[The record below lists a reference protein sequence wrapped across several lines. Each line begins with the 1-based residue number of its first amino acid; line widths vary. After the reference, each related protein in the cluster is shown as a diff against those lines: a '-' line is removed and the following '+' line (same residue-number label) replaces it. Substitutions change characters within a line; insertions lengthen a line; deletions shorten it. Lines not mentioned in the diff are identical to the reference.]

1 MPLNG
6 GATVFVVADANAVI
20 DYIRECALHD
30 AGMPPT
36 GRRADMLRVRLGQMG
51 LVLIPETAGREA
63 QRNLRKDLVQKLG
76 RRSARV
82 VWSSAHRMLHRYRD
96 AFECKDKLGHVAA
109 AREMYASISLNP
121 GSRKLAEWKRKKGAA
136 ARGLV
141 LGSDAND
148 LKVLST
154 AAYYAQFYVVELWTH
169 DMDFTMFADEILR
182 VFGVKIVDTY
192 RLDGRSA

>member
-1 MPLNG
+1 
-6 GATVFVVADANAVI
+6 
-20 DYIRECALHD
+20 
-30 AGMPPT
+30 
-36 GRRADMLRVRLGQMG
+36 
-51 LVLIPETAGREA
+51 
-63 QRNLRKDLVQKLG
+63 
-76 RRSARV
+76 
-82 VWSSAHRMLHRYRD
+82 MLHRYRD
-96 AFECKDKLGHVAA
+96 AFERKDKLGHVAT

-121 GSRKLAEWKRKKGAA
+121 GSQKLAEWKRKKRAA

-182 VFGVKIVDTY
+182 CSG
-192 RLDGRSA
+192 